1 MRYISLITSGLFQW
15 LPDFWTLT
23 QQRMPG
29 LASIDDAAPAVE
41 RGMAAAERGVAQLLH
56 VYRSAAQKVLNDPA
70 ASGLSHCGL
79 LSIGAKLAACCDALQ
94 AAPAGGSGAAAG
106 SVASLSPPAAVVE
119 CLRQLTEQALL
130 GSLGQLAT
138 HSSAAVAALCATEDF
153 CLTCASRR
161 TGAPATASMA
171 RLQQLVQQSMQHLQ
185 AALGVAAQA
194 DVQPLHTLAAPARNA
209 FLGCFSA
216 FAAGTDGVAAAIL
229 QDLAGG
235 AAGSGVAARALAS
248 HQQASW
254 STYFCTVIECGTVC
268 WQAT

>member
-29 LASIDDAAPAVE
+29 LASIGDAAPAVE

-94 AAPAGGSGAAAG
+94 AAPAGGGAG
-106 SVASLSPPAAVVE
+106 SVASLPPPSAAVE
-119 CLRQLTEQALL
+119 CLQQLTEQALL
-130 GSLGQLAT
+130 GSLSQLAT
-138 HSSAAVAALCATEDF
+138 HLSAAVAALCATEDF
-153 CLTCASRR
+153 RLTCASRR
-161 TGAPATASMA
+161 TGAPATASVTG
-171 RLQQLVQQSMQHLQ
+171 LQQLVQQGMQHLQ
-185 AALGVAAQA
+185 ATLGVAAQA

-209 FLGCFSA
+209 FFGCFSA

-235 AAGSGVAARALAS
+235 AAGSGVAARALAG
-248 HQQASW
+248 HQQASLV
-254 STYFCTVIECGTVC
+254 SLPLRRR
-268 WQAT
+268 